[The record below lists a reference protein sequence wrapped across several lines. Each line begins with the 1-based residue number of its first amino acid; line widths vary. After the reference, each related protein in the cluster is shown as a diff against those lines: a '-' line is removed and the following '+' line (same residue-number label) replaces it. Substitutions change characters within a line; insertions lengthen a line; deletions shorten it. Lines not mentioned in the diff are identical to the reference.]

1 MINMK
6 LKPIKS
12 KMVVRCRNKNELAAL
27 QDHTGFGVISNADR
41 IWNYGDDLV
50 PRDCIEY
57 NDEGQ
62 YSGFC
67 TYEWFKSRGNKII
80 DFTDLIELSV
90 EETLSALAEICRCS
104 DCNTCYLSHVCDHR
118 NVLSSVCADHPEE
131 VIRACQKWVADTE
144 SKQLQSE
151 TVDVCRIIEI
161 KPDGKKLCVHEEDIS
176 DGELL
181 FSSDAHEKCRS
192 LLVEYCKAHKG
203 EFIAIHEVVTRIKST
218 HT

>member
-1 MINMK
+1 MK

-27 QDHTGFGVISNADR
+27 QDHTGFGASGNADH
-41 IWNYGDDLV
+41 IWNYGDDGV

-57 NDEGQ
+57 NDEGK
-62 YSGFC
+62 YFGFC
-67 TYEWFKSRGNKII
+67 TYEWFKERGHKII

-90 EETLSALAEICRCS
+90 EETLSALAEMCKCS
-104 DCNTCYLSHVCDHR
+104 SCDSCYLSNVCNH
-118 NVLSSVCADHPEE
+118 SSALFSVAADHPEE

-144 SKQLQSE
+144 SKQLQAE

-161 KPDGKKLCVHEEDIS
+161 KPNGKKLCVHEEDIS
-176 DGELL
+176 DGDLL

-192 LLVEYCKAHKG
+192 ILVDYCKAHKG
-203 EFIAIHEVVTRIKST
+203 EFIAVHEVVTQIKSI
-218 HT
+218 

>member
-1 MINMK
+1 MK

-12 KMVVRCRNKNELAAL
+12 KIVVRCRNKNELAAL
-27 QDHTGFGVISNADR
+27 QNHTGFGIDGCNVDR
-41 IWNYGDDLV
+41 IWNYGGDLV
-50 PRDCIEY
+50 PSDCIEY
-57 NDEGQ
+57 NDEGL
-62 YSGFC
+62 YYGFS

-90 EETLSALAEICRCS
+90 EETLSALAEICKCS

-144 SKQLQSE
+144 SKQLQAE

-161 KPDGKKLCVHEEDIS
+161 KPDGRKLCVHEQDIS

-203 EFIAIHEVVTRIKST
+203 EFIAIHEVVSRIKST
-218 HT
+218 NT

>member
-1 MINMK
+1 MK

-27 QDHTGFGVISNADR
+27 GNHTGFGNIDR
-41 IWNYGDDLV
+41 IWNYGDDLI
-50 PRDCIEY
+50 PRDCIEF
-57 NDEGQ
+57 NDEGKYQ
-62 YSGFC
+62 GFC
-67 TYEWFKSRGNKII
+67 TYEWFKSRGDKII

-90 EETLSALAEICRCS
+90 EETLSALSEICKCS

-144 SKQLQSE
+144 SKQLQAE

-161 KPDGKKLCVHEEDIS
+161 KPDGKKLCVYEEEIS

-192 LLVEYCKAHKG
+192 ILVDYCKAHKG
-203 EFIAIHEVVTRIKST
+203 EFIAVHEVVTQIKSI
-218 HT
+218 

>member
-1 MINMK
+1 MK

-27 QDHTGFGVISNADR
+27 QDHTGFGVSGNADR

-57 NDEGQ
+57 NDEGKYQ
-62 YSGFC
+62 GFC
-67 TYEWFKSRGNKII
+67 TYEWFKSRWDKII
-80 DFTDLIELSV
+80 DFTDLIELTV
-90 EETLSALAEICRCS
+90 EETLSALSEICKCS

-144 SKQLQSE
+144 SKQLQAE

-176 DGELL
+176 EGDLL
-181 FSSDAHEKCRS
+181 FSSDANEKCRS
-192 LLVEYCKAHKG
+192 ILVDYCKAHKG
-203 EFIAIHEVVTRIKST
+203 EFIAIHEIVSRIKST
-218 HT
+218 NT

>member
-1 MINMK
+1 MK

-12 KMVVRCRNKNELAAL
+12 KIVVRCRNKNELTEL
-27 QDHTGFGVISNADR
+27 GNHTGFGNIDR

-50 PRDCIEY
+50 PRDCIEF
-57 NDEGQ
+57 NDEGRYQ
-62 YSGFC
+62 GFC
-67 TYEWFKSRGNKII
+67 TYEWFKSRGVKII

-90 EETLSALAEICRCS
+90 EETLSALSEICKCS

-131 VIRACQKWVADTE
+131 VIRACQKWVADNE
-144 SKQLQSE
+144 SKQLQAE

-161 KPDGKKLCVHEEDIS
+161 KPDGKKLCVYEEDIS

>member
-1 MINMK
+1 MK

-27 QDHTGFGVISNADR
+27 QNHTGFGVSVNVDR

-57 NDEGQ
+57 NDEGL

-67 TYEWFKSRGNKII
+67 TYEWFKARGDKIV
-80 DFTDLIELSV
+80 DFTDLIELTV
-90 EETLSALAEICRCS
+90 EETLSALSEICKCS

-118 NVLSSVCADHPEE
+118 NVLSSVCADHPKE

-144 SKQLQSE
+144 SKQLQAE

-161 KPDGKKLCVHEEDIS
+161 KPDGKKVMCV
-176 DGELL
+176 
-181 FSSDAHEKCRS
+181 
-192 LLVEYCKAHKG
+192 
-203 EFIAIHEVVTRIKST
+203 
-218 HT
+218 

>member
-1 MINMK
+1 MK

-50 PRDCIEY
+50 PRDCIEF
-57 NDEGQ
+57 NDEGK

-67 TYEWFKSRGNKII
+67 TYEWFKARGNKII
-80 DFTDLIELSV
+80 DFTDLIELTV
-90 EETLSALAEICRCS
+90 EETLSALSEICKCS

-131 VIRACQKWVADTE
+131 VIRACQEWVADTE

-161 KPDGKKLCVHEEDIS
+161 KPDGKKLCVYEEDIS

-192 LLVEYCKAHKG
+192 ILVDYCKAHKG
-203 EFIAIHEVVTRIKST
+203 EFIAIHEVVTRIKSDEVQ
-218 HT
+218 

>member
-1 MINMK
+1 MK

-57 NDEGQ
+57 NDEGL

-67 TYEWFKSRGNKII
+67 TYAWFKARGDKII
-80 DFTDLIELSV
+80 DFTDLIELTV
-90 EETLSALAEICRCS
+90 EETLSALSEICKCS

-131 VIRACQKWVADTE
+131 VIRDCQKWVADTE
-144 SKQLQSE
+144 SKQLQAE

-161 KPDGKKLCVHEEDIS
+161 KPDGKKLCVYEEEIS
-176 DGELL
+176 DGDLL

-192 LLVEYCKAHKG
+192 ILVDYCKAHKG
-203 EFIAIHEVVTRIKST
+203 EFIAVHEVVTQIKSI
-218 HT
+218 

>member
-1 MINMK
+1 MK

-27 QDHTGFGVISNADR
+27 QNHTGFGVSVNVDR

-57 NDEGQ
+57 NDEGL

-67 TYEWFKSRGNKII
+67 TYEWFKARGDKIV
-80 DFTDLIELSV
+80 DFTDLIELTV
-90 EETLSALAEICRCS
+90 EETLSALSEICKCS

-144 SKQLQSE
+144 SKQLQAE

-161 KPDGKKLCVHEEDIS
+161 KPDGKKLCVYEEEIS
-176 DGELL
+176 DGDLL

-192 LLVEYCKAHKG
+192 ILVDYCKAHKG
-203 EFIAIHEVVTRIKST
+203 EFIAVHEVVTQIKST
-218 HT
+218 

>member
-1 MINMK
+1 MK
-6 LKPIKS
+6 LKPIRS
-12 KMVVRCRNKNELAAL
+12 KMVVRCRNNNELAAL
-27 QDHTGFGVISNADR
+27 QDHTGFGVISNVDH

-57 NDEGQ
+57 NDEGRFYAVSTHQ
-62 YSGFC
+62 
-67 TYEWFKSRGNKII
+67 WFKERGHKII
-80 DFTDLIELSV
+80 DFTDLIELTV
-90 EETLSALAEICRCS
+90 EETLSVLSEICKCS

-144 SKQLQSE
+144 LKQLQAE

-176 DGELL
+176 EGDLL

-203 EFIAIHEVVTRIKST
+203 EFIAIHEIVSRIKST
-218 HT
+218 NT